1 MPSFL
6 GAHAKASLKAA
17 VVNAEN
23 RNRLSEEDKCW
34 RSHQERSGSSFSRR
48 ERGYREPKDPKI
60 EIDRPHDSR
69 LPTSDKWGH
78 DGYFAEHPEEIGPK
92 VPKEVDR
99 FKFFAKA
106 PSRDDSRNRK
116 SKKSKKKRSKSRSRS
131 RSKERRKKKEKSK
144 R

>member
-1 MPSFL
+1 MPSYL

-34 RSHQERSGSSFSRR
+34 RSHQESSGSSSSGRQRDF
-48 ERGYREPKDPKI
+48 REPRHPRI
-60 EIDRPHDSR
+60 EIDRPHESR
-69 LPTSDKWGH
+69 VPSNDKWGH

-106 PSRDDSRNRK
+106 PPRDDSKKK
-116 SKKSKKKRSKSRSRS
+116 SKKSKKNRSRTRSRS
-131 RSKERRKKKEKSK
+131 R
-144 R
+144 